1 MPLST
6 TELNDLWKEANILWT
21 TQVFPSTPTHP
32 YTNHTPRSNSAFLA
46 GWGRNDNQDCIITL
60 YGKQIKNHA
69 EESATFSLQ
78 PEEANDHL
86 MNSRE
91 ENITVILFAAG

>member
-1 MPLST
+1 MVLSLQAGAEMT
-6 TELNDLWKEANILWT
+6 TRTELL
-21 TQVFPSTPTHP
+21 
-32 YTNHTPRSNSAFLA
+32 
-46 GWGRNDNQDCIITL
+46 TL
-60 YGKQIKNHA
+60 YGKQIKNHI
-69 EESATFSLQ
+69 EVSATFSLQ

>member
-1 MPLST
+1 MTS
-6 TELNDLWKEANILWT
+6 ERKWT
-21 TQVFPSTPTHP
+21 FYKQPRCFPALPPIHTPTTHQGLIVL
-32 YTNHTPRSNSAFLA
+32 SLQA
-46 GWGRNDNQDCIITL
+46 GGEMTTRTVSLTL
-60 YGKQIKNHA
+60 YGKQTKNHL
-69 EESATFSLQ
+69 EVNATFSLQ